1 MDLSLLEISHRS
13 KEFEA
18 VMAEAEQLVRELLSL
33 NDDFAVLFLS
43 GGASSQFY
51 MVPMNLLGENE
62 KAYYINTG
70 TWATGAIK
78 EARLLVMLRSWHL
91 QKPTLSDI
99 YQKDLLFQE
108 MVLIFT

>member
-1 MDLSLLEISHRS
+1 MIQMKKHNFYAGPAILPQSVLNQAADSVINFSNMDLSLLEISHRS

-62 KAYYINTG
+62 KAYYIDR
-70 TWATGAIK
+70 K
-78 EARLLVMLRSWHL
+78 SV
-91 QKPTLSDI
+91 
-99 YQKDLLFQE
+99 
-108 MVLIFT
+108 V